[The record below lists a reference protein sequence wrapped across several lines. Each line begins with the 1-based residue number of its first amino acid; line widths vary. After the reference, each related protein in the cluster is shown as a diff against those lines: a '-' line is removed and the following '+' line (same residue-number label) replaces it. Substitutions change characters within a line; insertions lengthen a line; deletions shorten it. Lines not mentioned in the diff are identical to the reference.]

1 MSTLTMIGGQVLIAA
16 APREEKTEGGII
28 LSSDVKKT
36 ASEPGIV
43 MAHGPDVKEPIVK
56 GVTVYLDWSKA
67 MAVRV
72 GGNDAVI
79 VHQEFIKAVIS

>member
-16 APREEKTEGGII
+16 APKEQTTEGGII
-28 LSSDVKKT
+28 LSADVKKT
-36 ASEPGIV
+36 ASEPGV
-43 MAHGPDVKEPIVK
+43 VLAHGPDVTEPIIK

-72 GGNDAVI
+72 AGNDAVI
-79 VHQEFIKAVIS
+79 IHQEFIKAVIA